1 MPNLWRG
8 KQNCGKPVGVSLQIR
23 EIAASDTYSLRHAIL
38 RPTEP
43 LSACHYPLDGSS
55 IHLGAFRDGKL
66 LGVATAH
73 AELKSDFPYRKQ
85 YRLRGMAVLSEVQGQ
100 GVGKEILVELLA
112 SLAAMEIPFLWCNA
126 REIAIPFYE
135 RLGFQ
140 ILGDFFDI
148 PNIGRHKVMF
158 RETK

>member
-1 MPNLWRG
+1 MLILWRG
-8 KQNCGKPVGVSLQIR
+8 KRNCGKAWGVSLQIR
-23 EIAASDTYSLRHAIL
+23 EIAAADTYGLRHAIL

-55 IHLGAFRDGKL
+55 IHIGAFVDGKL

-73 AELKSDFPYRKQ
+73 PEIKSDFPYSKQ
-85 YRLRGMAVLSEVQGQ
+85 YRLRGMAVAVESQGQ
-100 GVGKEILVELLA
+100 GVGKLLLQELL
-112 SLAAMEIPFLWCNA
+112 SKLAGMEIPFLWCNA